1 MKGTIQMNDY
11 MTISQ
16 AATYLNVRQE
26 TLRRWEKLGKIQ
38 PYRTNGNQ
46 RRYTKEMLDAVLNGD
61 HQQTN
66 VNQKLTIGYCRVS
79 SNNQQED
86 LNRQIHVVQTY
97 CENQGKPFRII
108 KDQGS
113 GLNYKRPGFQ
123 KLIKAICHQECD
135 KIVINYQDRLARF
148 GFDLIRLICQ
158 EHHVELIVLN
168 QTQIE
173 DPNQELV
180 EDVLSLITVFSAKLY
195 GRRSHK
201 NVKIVKTNE
210 ELFTKNS

>member
-1 MKGTIQMNDY
+1 MNGY

-46 RRYTKEMLDAVLNGD
+46 RRYTKEMLDSVLNGD

-66 VNQKLTIGYCRVS
+66 INQKLTIGYCRVS
-79 SNNQQED
+79 SNHQQED

-113 GLNYKRPGFQ
+113 GLNYRRPGFQ

-135 KIVINYQDRLARF
+135 KIVINYQDRLVRF

-173 DPNQELV
+173 DPN
-180 EDVLSLITVFSAKLY
+180 
-195 GRRSHK
+195 
-201 NVKIVKTNE
+201 
-210 ELFTKNS
+210 